1 MTPIL
6 CGKCRTY
13 PGMKVWTDSML
24 SYVHGQ
30 YACWCERC
38 VLDAQIAHAE
48 QAAEQL
54 PALRLARAA
63 LDVEP

>member
-1 MTPIL
+1 
-6 CGKCRTY
+6 
-13 PGMKVWTDSML
+13 MKVWTDSML